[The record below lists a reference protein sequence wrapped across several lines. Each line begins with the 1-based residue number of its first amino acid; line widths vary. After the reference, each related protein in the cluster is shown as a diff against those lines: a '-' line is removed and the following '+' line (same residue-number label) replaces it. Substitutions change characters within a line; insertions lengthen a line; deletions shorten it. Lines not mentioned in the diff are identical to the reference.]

1 MSDPRL
7 LNVADMMQNGL
18 QDVAAASRPAPGAA
32 YHRGHLPL
40 VQIAS
45 IGRVLHWVHHA
56 GRLARAEHRTAPA
69 A

>member
-1 MSDPRL
+1 
-7 LNVADMMQNGL
+7 MMQKRLAGRRRGITAGTWRRL
-18 QDVAAASRPAPGAA
+18 SQ
-32 YHRGHLPL
+32 GHLPL

-56 GRLARAEHRTAPA
+56 VRLVRAEHRTAPA